1 MWQSEQSLSSV
12 LIDIK
17 QNKITINSLGLP
29 SGQAVAIWF
38 AECLFKQALRFFLH
52 HKLFYACK
60 NSSLDVTLTPCL
72 RCRVTA
78 GRKMC
83 ISGTVGSVE
92 TPEWA
97 AKPAPIHE
105 KAGGSAAPM
114 GSCEGRLRIRLGLP
128 TKGQTM
134 SQDIQR
140 LIW

>member
-1 MWQSEQSLSSV
+1 MARTPLRA
-12 LIDIK
+12 
-17 QNKITINSLGLP
+17 
-29 SGQAVAIWF
+29 AVAIWL

-97 AKPAPIHE
+97 ATLAPIHE
-105 KAGGSAAPM
+105 KADAP
-114 GSCEGRLRIRLGLP
+114 LGWYP
-128 TKGQTM
+128 VCSGCFCYAP
-134 SQDIQR
+134 QR
-140 LIW
+140 A